1 MIRYPSKPDRW
12 RARRGQH
19 GQILILFALAAIVV
33 LGMVAIAVDGG
44 YGLVQFRRAQN
55 AADFAAVAGTNQLK
69 GLCSGAGNAPS
80 NQTVFNAIQDV
91 VDVNASA
98 VGGNWT
104 GTYLDSSSNVIKDG
118 LGNPIVVTNS
128 SSTAPPTQ
136 ACGVTVQVNPQWAP
150 FLAQILGYKSLTS
163 TASAK
168 SVVKPGQGNPI
179 GIVALDEVSPHE
191 ILGGGTGN
199 FVVYG
204 TIFANS
210 TVPYN
215 PWGQGQIYHGYDY
228 VDVVDAKDNS
238 NLILHGIMQSVGANW
253 PLDWCFGSGSPADQ
267 YNATDRDNDGDN
279 DSDPS
284 TDTDKAGDSNADP
297 YNNAVCT
304 AGPVTLK
311 YNHINISNPQ
321 ITDPLLPNNGI
332 GGVGDPFVRS
342 DLGNC
347 PPASSPPTIGA
358 LPAPVMIGG
367 VSTYVLQPGDYTFP
381 VIIPSSANVLFADCS
396 GAYDAIASNTAVY
409 PGIFRFEKGLDLQPA
424 AGRTV
429 LGNNVMIA
437 TGDPLP
443 LGGNVPG
450 TVSGGVFTQ
459 TPGVFG
465 NGAPCFPTGVNR
477 QANDP
482 ETDGSSPKC
491 GGTDTLPSGP
501 YYGVRT
507 WNQTNYNTQTAGLY
521 GTGTNFSL
529 VIGGQGTVTLTSPGT
544 GPYRDLMLF
553 QKRGD
558 SANLG
563 LNAEPNDSATVTL
576 TGLVYD
582 TSVPCYGFP
591 GSSATAADPFNGSCT
606 TAQNYQAQ
614 VPNNPFSFWD
624 LGTTYHPGGTLQTG
638 VGIGTGYPNPSTGS
652 VTVNGTCLVGDFNT
666 DGNTTITIDGRTNTY
681 ALPGVL
687 GSGNP
692 PIVG

>member
-1 MIRYPSKPDRW
+1 MKLGTSMRLTHVVRPRSSK
-12 RARRGQH
+12 H
-19 GQILILFALAAIVV
+19 GQVMILFALALILV
-33 LGMVAIAVDGG
+33 LGMAAIAVDGG

-55 AADFAAVAGTNQLK
+55 AADFAAVSGTNQLK

-80 NQTVFNAIQDV
+80 NQTVYNAIQDV

-104 GTYLDSSSNVIKDG
+104 GTYLDSSGNVIKDTS
-118 LGNPIVVTNS
+118 GNPIVVTNS
-128 SSTAPPTQ
+128 SSTVPPTT
-136 ACGVTVQVNPQWAP
+136 ACGVSVNVSPQWAP
-150 FLAQILGYKSLTS
+150 FLAQVLGYKSLSS
-163 TASAK
+163 TANAK
-168 SVVKPGQGNPI
+168 SVVTPGQGNPI

-191 ILGGGTGN
+191 ILGGGTGT
-199 FVVYG
+199 FQVYG

-215 PWGQGQIYHGYDY
+215 PWGGQIFHGYDY

-238 NLILHGIMQSVGANW
+238 NLILHGIMQTVGPNW
-253 PLDWCFGSGSPADQ
+253 PLDWCFGQSSPADQ
-267 YNATDRDNDGDN
+267 YNATDRDSDGDN

-284 TDTDKAGDSNADP
+284 TDTDSGSDTNADP
-297 YNNAVCT
+297 YNNATCT

-311 YNHINISNPQ
+311 YNHININNTQ
-321 ITDPLLPNNGI
+321 INDPLLPNGGI
-332 GGVGDPFVRS
+332 GGVSDPFAS
-342 DLGNC
+342 TTLGNC
-347 PPASSPPTIGA
+347 PPATSPPTFNA
-358 LPAPVMIGG
+358 LPAPVLIGG
-367 VSTYVLQPGDYTFP
+367 VSTYVLQPGDYTNT
-381 VIIPSSANVLFADCS
+381 VIVPSNANVQFADCS
-396 GAYDAIASNTAVY
+396 GSYDATSSNTAQY
-409 PGIFRFEKGLDLQPA
+409 PGVFRFEKGLDLQPA
-424 AGRTV
+424 AGFTV

-443 LGGNVPG
+443 VAGNVPG
-450 TVSGGVFTQ
+450 SVSGGTFTASG
-459 TPGVFG
+459 TG

-477 QANDP
+477 QANDA
-482 ETDGSSPKC
+482 ETDANSPKC

-507 WNQTNYNTQTAGLY
+507 WNQTNYSTQQASLY

-529 VIGGQGTVTLTSPGT
+529 ILGGQGTITLTSPGT
-544 GPYRDLMLF
+544 GPYRDVMLF

-558 SANLG
+558 YANLG
-563 LNAEPNDSATVTL
+563 LNAEPNDSATITL
-576 TGLVYD
+576 SGLVYD
-582 TSVPCYGFP
+582 TSIPCYGFP
-591 GSSATAADPFNGSCT
+591 GTSATAQNPFSGTCT
-606 TAQNYQAQ
+606 SAATYKAA

-624 LGTTYHPGGTLQTG
+624 LGTTFHNGGTLQTG

-652 VTVNGTCLVGDFNT
+652 VTINGTCLVGDFNT
-666 DGNTTITIDGRTNTY
+666 DGNTTITIDGRTNKY